1 MSIQESYML
10 QAIDLAKKGRG
21 RVAPNPLVGCVI
33 VKDQKIIGEGYHR
46 KFGESHA
53 EVDAINNCTE
63 SPHDADLY
71 VTLEPCSIFSKTP
84 PCVDYII
91 SNSIKNVFIG
101 SKDLNPKINGEG
113 IEKLKIAGVNVYEG
127 ILENKCYELNKGF
140 FNWIKYKKP
149 WVIVKLAQSKNGY
162 IGFDNASQV
171 WITGKDT
178 NNFTHKLRSKVDAIF
193 VGRRT
198 AQIDNPRLTVRNM
211 LGSNPIRVIAD
222 TNRKLPLNL
231 TLFNDNAAK
240 NIVLCSDKNF
250 EDNKVSLCK
259 FLTVKEGNNG
269 LDEHAMLDVL
279 GQQGITTL
287 LLEGGRKLVKSFME
301 QDLIDEIYLYTS
313 KNNLDNGKLLNPVD
327 INDEIWTIINEKDFN
342 NDHLVIA
349 RKKELCFQE

>member
-1 MSIQESYML
+1 MSFEESYML

-21 RVAPNPLVGCVI
+21 KVSPNPLVGCVI
-33 VKDQKIIGEGYHR
+33 VKDQKVIGEGYHR
-46 KFGESHA
+46 KFGGPHA
-53 EVDAINNCTE
+53 EVDAISNCTE
-63 SPHDADLY
+63 SPDDADLY
-71 VTLEPCSIFSKTP
+71 VTLEPCSIFGKTP

-101 SKDLNPKINGEG
+101 SKDLNPKINGQG
-113 IEKLKIAGVNVYEG
+113 IEKLKIEGVNVYEG

-140 FNWIKYKKP
+140 FNWINYKKP

-178 NNFTHKLRSKVDAIF
+178 NNFTHKLRSKVDGII

-198 AQIDNPRLTVRNM
+198 AEIDNPRLTVRNV

-231 TLFNDNAAK
+231 TLFNDNAAN

-250 EDNKVSLCK
+250 EDNEVPSCK
-259 FLTVKEGNNG
+259 FLTVKEGING
-269 LDEHAMLDVL
+269 LDEDDMLNVL
-279 GQQGITTL
+279 GQEGITTL
-287 LLEGGRKLVKSFME
+287 LIEGGQKLVKSFIE
-301 QDLIDEIYLYTS
+301 KDLVDEIYLYTS
-313 KNNLDNGKLLNPVD
+313 NNNLDNGKLLNPVNID
-327 INDEIWTIINEKDFN
+327 NQNWTIISEKDFN
-342 NDHLVIA
+342 NDQLVIA